1 MSGSIVVIDL
11 AWEHP
16 DEDKHEEEDGNDKD
30 QHEYA
35 LEEASHHMLG
45 LVIDLADLC
54 VRLLD
59 VLCLRFA
66 HAIYH
71 NFILSELL
79 FEAFCE
85 VFHALHHR
93 NHVFFKTH
101 SLFGLFFFNFIEV
114 DRATFRF
121 LCLLSFSLLAFQF
134 YKRI

>member
-1 MSGSIVVIDL
+1 
-11 AWEHP
+11 
-16 DEDKHEEEDGNDKD
+16 
-30 QHEYA
+30 
-35 LEEASHHMLG
+35 MLS

-59 VLCLRFA
+59 ILCLRFA

-93 NHVFFKTH
+93 NHVFFKTY